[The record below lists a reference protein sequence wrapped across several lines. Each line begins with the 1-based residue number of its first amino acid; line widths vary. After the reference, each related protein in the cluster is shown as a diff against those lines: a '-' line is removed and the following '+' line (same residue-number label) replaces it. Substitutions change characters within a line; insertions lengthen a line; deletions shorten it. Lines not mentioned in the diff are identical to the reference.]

1 MIKANKIDM
10 KKNDSIDK
18 NGKKHKNYGL
28 TVLDLYCIKTG
39 KDRATWDRMIA
50 DVTKWHDLD
59 KQGLNDAELDNRVGG
74 LLASMKALSIRI
86 QIDRNA
92 VRLPKL
98 ITTLPMAEGTYQ
110 DIESSISNLLNLVVQ
125 ARNTGT
131 ITKKPVSIPDPYDAE
146 APKIVK
152 VA

>member
-1 MIKANKIDM
+1 MIKANKISM
-10 KKNDSIDK
+10 VANKN
-18 NGKKHKNYGL
+18 GL
-28 TVLDLYCIKTG
+28 TVLDQYCIKTG
-39 KDRATWDRMIA
+39 KSNATRDRMLK
-50 DVTKWHDLD
+50 DVLAWHDLND
-59 KQGLNDAELDNRVGG
+59 KGLNDAELDKRVGG

-125 ARNTGT
+125 ARNTGL

>member
-1 MIKANKIDM
+1 MITANKISM
-10 KKNDSIDK
+10 VANKK
-18 NGKKHKNYGL
+18 GL
-28 TVLDLYCIKTG
+28 TVIDQYCIKTG
-39 KDRATWDRMIA
+39 KSKDTKDRMLK
-50 DVTKWHDLD
+50 DVYTWHDLND
-59 KQGLNDAELDNRVGG
+59 KGLNDAELDKRVGG

-125 ARNTGT
+125 ARNTGL
-131 ITKKPVSIPDPYDAE
+131 ITKKPVSIPDPYDAD

-152 VA
+152 VS